1 MPEQSN
7 GDSQSNTAKK
17 LRSRANLKPF
27 GKGFDPRRNL
37 KGRPKSFDEVRELA
51 QQLAHETKNGRIAI
65 ERVLRQ
71 WMDSPEPSLQ
81 KAFVEYAF
89 GKVPDK
95 LEATGLENKPQ
106 IFLAYAHE
114 RQSSGQ
120 N

>member
-1 MPEQSN
+1 MPDTSN
-7 GDSQSNTAKK
+7 GSDRSDTAKK

-51 QQLAHETKNGRIAI
+51 QQLSHESQNGKPAI
-65 ERVLRQ
+65 EQVLRR
-71 WMDSPEPSLQ
+71 WMNSPEPSLQ

-114 RQSSGQ
+114 RQSAGQ

>member
-27 GKGFDPRRNL
+27 GKGYDPRRNL
-37 KGRPKSFDEVRELA
+37 KGRPKSFDEVRALA
-51 QQLAHETKNGRIAI
+51 QEISHEEKNGKLAV
-65 ERVLRQ
+65 ERVLRR
-71 WMDSPEPSLQ
+71 WMDSPEPALQ
-81 KAFVEYAF
+81 KAFIEYAF

-95 LEATGLENKPQ
+95 LETTGLENKPVV
-106 IFLAYAHE
+106 FLHYAHE
-114 RQSSGQ
+114 RQNTSQ